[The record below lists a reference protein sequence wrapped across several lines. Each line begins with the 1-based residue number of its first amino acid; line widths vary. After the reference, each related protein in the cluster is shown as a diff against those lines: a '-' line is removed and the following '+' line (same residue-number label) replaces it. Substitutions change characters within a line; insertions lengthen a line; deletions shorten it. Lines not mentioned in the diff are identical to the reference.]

1 MVQLSHLYM
10 TTEKTIAYTIFASLL
25 GMYDLRSVNFVLD
38 L

>member
-10 TTEKTIAYTIFASLL
+10 TTEKNTALARQT
-25 GMYDLRSVNFVLD
+25 FVHKVMNELSYIY